1 MSRSSDMRNNR
12 SDTGPEPGPKLGP
25 DIRPADR
32 LFVALDLVDVNRAA
46 SLAHALAGRVGGIKI
61 GKEFFTANGPEGF
74 RRLADAGLPI
84 FLDLKFHDIPTTV
97 ARAVRAALPLRPLM
111 LDVHASGGAA
121 MMRAAAAAAAEGTAP
136 LGGEAAGVQPLA
148 GRPLVIAVTILTSLR
163 QADLDVLGVSGSV
176 QEQVI
181 RLAVLA
187 KNCGL
192 DGAVCSCAELMAL
205 RGACGA
211 DFVLVVPGIRPS
223 WAEGDEHRRTITP
236 AEAIALGADY
246 IVVGR
251 PIVQAPDPAEA
262 AARICEELASALP
275 RE

>member
-1 MSRSSDMRNNR
+1 MPGV
-12 SDTGPEPGPKLGP
+12 GPGNGPGIGPATEPQ
-25 DIRPADR
+25 IRPTDR
-32 LFVALDLVDVNRAA
+32 LFVALDLVDIDRAV
-46 SLAHALAGRVGGIKI
+46 SLAQALAGHVGGIKL

-74 RRLADAGLPI
+74 RRIADAGLPI

-97 ARAVRAALPLRPLM
+97 ARAVRAALPLRPFM

-121 MMRAAAAAAAEGTAP
+121 MMRAAARAAAEGTAQA
-136 LGGEAAGVQPLA
+136 GEKAVGA
-148 GRPLVIAVTILTSLR
+148 RPLIVAVTILTSLR
-163 QADLDVLGVSGSV
+163 QEDLGALGISGPI

-181 RLAVLA
+181 RLARLA
-187 KNCGL
+187 KNSGL

-205 RGACGA
+205 RGTCGA

-223 WAEGDEHRRTITP
+223 WAQGDEHRQTITP

-262 AARICEELASALP
+262 AARICDELALASP
-275 RE
+275 DD